1 MHILQRFRVAD
12 ENYPQVWGLR
22 WKIIILIS
30 GKQFSAS
37 KVFSGWLLSS
47 RILLPI
53 LDHPFP

>member
-22 WKIIILIS
+22 WKNIIFIS
-30 GKQFSAS
+30 GKQ
-37 KVFSGWLLSS
+37 FSGWLLSS